1 MRRNYPNYEKCHTML
16 INGNIC
22 ECLMNEYNLCPQ
34 KIKLSGIGLCV
45 HPDNYKFEMASNL
58 RERQNKQ

>member
-34 KIKLSGIGLCV
+34 KINFSGIGLCV
-45 HPDNYKFEMASNL
+45 HPDSYKFVLSDFITL
-58 RERQNKQ
+58 QN